1 MQMKA
6 ELKKGLHNAEL
17 TLFSEAELADAEW
30 EHAKEFFLG
39 DEKYDVVKVVQ
50 TAKGKVYHCVN
61 DKKEKE
67 LYRQLDQNKKQKTI
81 LDELIKKF
89 CLYSNTSQYNVS
101 HLTVHNTQYSHYR
114 GKTYHYCFSQF
125 SFRPPIA

>member
-6 ELKKGLHNAEL
+6 ELKKGLHNADL

-89 CLYSNTSQYNVS
+89 CLYSNTNTIQKQYEYQNLHDYSIVYKLNVA
-101 HLTVHNTQYSHYR
+101 N
-114 GKTYHYCFSQF
+114 GFSKAL
-125 SFRPPIA
+125 FRPPIV